1 MANRFSRLQPKP
13 SQTKPTKSGIGN
25 PNSSKIS
32 QTGNAFLNRGKTST
46 FSRSG
51 LVENFAGTRVL
62 GASGPLPP
70 PPPPPFSFSLTLN
83 SSSAVIGNDTV
94 LSFTGSVVSS
104 PSSSF
109 ELYFISGSNKYSA
122 TPNNSNFVGGTGSI
136 VFSGIPVESASP
148 YLVFSS
154 VQVVDISQDLTVDF
168 TASIQDTG
176 ESDPASTVGDS
187 FATSLFD
194 VVYSLSTY
202 DAFVARTTTAGAT
215 QENLV
220 QISSS
225 FLPNIESQTL

>member
-136 VFSGIPVESASP
+136 VFSGIPVESTSP
-148 YLVFSS
+148 YLVSSS

-187 FATSLFD
+187 LATSLFD

-202 DAFVARTTTAGAT
+202 DAFVARTTTEGAT
-215 QENLV
+215 QENLA